1 MNKLDINIT
10 KASLEGFIVTAADGA
25 AHVTANIA
33 LLTEGGKKI
42 TSYSVNTNAWDDLKK
57 LQLPVEVMPLLG
69 RAAQLIEAA
78 AVKHCRDEQKGIA
91 ATGSD
96 DTPIDLSDIPF

>member
-10 KASLEGFIVTAADGA
+10 KASLSRFSVIAEDGGAAVTA
-25 AHVTANIA
+25 TIS

-42 TSYSVNTNAWDDLKK
+42 TEYSVNSNAWKDDDK
-57 LQLPVEVMPLLG
+57 LMLPIEVMPLLG
-69 RAAQLIEAA
+69 KAAQLIEAA

-96 DTPIDLSDIPF
+96 DTQIDLSDIPF